1 LDEEPTPRERTA
13 IEHAEAISHL
23 FKVLWPVVLAVVG
36 LVLLISFLFVHSLHD
51 PTFVAAI
58 GSFYGLIGFGGTAL
72 TRSKA

>member
-1 LDEEPTPRERTA
+1 
-13 IEHAEAISHL
+13 
-23 FKVLWPVVLAVVG
+23 VLWPVVLAVTG
-36 LVLLISFLFVHSLHD
+36 LGLLISFLFIPSLHD

>member
-1 LDEEPTPRERTA
+1 M
-13 IEHAEAISHL
+13 
-23 FKVLWPVVLAVVG
+23 LAVTG
-36 LVLLISFLFVHSLHD
+36 LGLLISFLFIPSLHD